1 MRQSSRP
8 SIHTS
13 IHPPVQSISPSV
25 RQVDETAEVTNR
37 AHVVPATKRTVNPK
51 LFWLSGHGSTSSS
64 CYLRFLEHMHFAST
78 GARFLRFS
86 LKSCFCNFHACLVQ
100 KINQKS
106 FQNEVRTHP
115 KSMPKTSRFLTSIF
129 WGSGLDFD
137 GFWRGLWERFGGLGG
152 SLGRL
157 FGRR

>member
-1 MRQSSRP
+1 MEGFWWVWGRQN
-8 SIHTS
+8 
-13 IHPPVQSISPSV
+13 PPK
-25 RQVDETAEVTNR
+25 TL
-37 AHVVPATKRTVNPK
+37 PK
-51 LFWLSGHGSTSSS
+51 SFQNQDPKKHAIWHRFLLDFFDFF
-64 CYLRFLEHMHFAST
+64 YLRFLENMHFAST

-115 KSMPKTSRFLTSIF
+115 KSMPNTSRFSTSIF
-129 WGSGLDFD
+129 WGPGLDFD
-137 GFWRGLWERFGGLGG
+137 GFWRGFWERFGGLGG
-152 SLGRL
+152 ILGRL

>member
-1 MRQSSRP
+1 MGLGEAKPSQSPPQIPPKSR
-8 SIHTS
+8 
-13 IHPPVQSISPSV
+13 
-25 RQVDETAEVTNR
+25 
-37 AHVVPATKRTVNPK
+37 
-51 LFWLSGHGSTSSS
+51 SSKTCNVAS
-64 CYLRFLEHMHFAST
+64 FFACFSDFFNLRFLENTCFAST

-115 KSMPKTSRFLTSIF
+115 KSMPKTSRFLTSII

-137 GFWRGLWERFGGLGG
+137 GFWREFWERFGGLGG

-157 FGRR
+157 FGGR

>member
-1 MRQSSRP
+1 MTLLTFHTIQLFAFGLHFESKKPTKNP
-8 SIHTS
+8 SKTRSEPI
-13 IHPPVQSISPSV
+13 Q
-25 RQVDETAEVTNR
+25 NR
-37 AHVVPATKRTVNPK
+37 DPK
-51 LFWLSGHGSTSSS
+51 KHAILHRFLLDFSDF
-64 CYLRFLEHMHFAST
+64 CYLRFLENMRFAST

-115 KSMPKTSRFLTSIF
+115 KSMQNTSRFLTSIF

-137 GFWRGLWERFGGLGG
+137 GFWRGFWERFGGLGG
-152 SLGRL
+152 FLGRL